1 MAQNGPKMVVNRKF
15 LENGSNDFPDF
26 WPEVGGQ
33 YLKKFDP
40 AGFFPK
46 NPVFR
51 DLGLTVPKR
60 TEKLNFFKHRHVT
73 PRWKSQDF
81 RITKKIFL
89 VKFGFLG
96 RNLGQK
102 GSFWVKFLK
111 KMKNF
116 QKFFF
121 FDLNDSESKKGQKN
135 DENFFSLLNWSD
147 TQSFLAK
154 K

>member
-1 MAQNGPKMVVNRKF
+1 MKVPYYKGKKRSQAFFRKNSRSRDLGITVPKWPKMAQNGPKMVVNRKF

-33 YLKKFDP
+33 YLKKIDP

-73 PRWKSQDF
+73 PRWKS
-81 RITKKIFL
+81 
-89 VKFGFLG
+89 
-96 RNLGQK
+96 
-102 GSFWVKFLK
+102 
-111 KMKNF
+111 
-116 QKFFF
+116 
-121 FDLNDSESKKGQKN
+121 
-135 DENFFSLLNWSD
+135 
-147 TQSFLAK
+147 
-154 K
+154 